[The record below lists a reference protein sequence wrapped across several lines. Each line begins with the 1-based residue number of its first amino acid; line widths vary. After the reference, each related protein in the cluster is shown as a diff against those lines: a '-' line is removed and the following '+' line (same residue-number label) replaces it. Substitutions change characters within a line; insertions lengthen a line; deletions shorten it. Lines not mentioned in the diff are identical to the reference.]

1 MQTVFAKS
9 ELKWHLHNNVFPAL
23 NQVAITRIL
32 ELVDRFN
39 EGEIELYDV
48 DPGTG
53 LEVCIIFE
61 DLRIDVT
68 DELMLDYDDTVNDSY
83 SHYND

>member
-9 ELKWHLHNNVFPAL
+9 ELRWHLTNNIVPAL

-39 EGEIELYDV
+39 EGEIELFDV

-53 LEVCIIFE
+53 LEVAEIFE

-68 DELMLDYDDTVNDSY
+68 DELMLEYDDEVNDNVNSFN
-83 SHYND
+83 S